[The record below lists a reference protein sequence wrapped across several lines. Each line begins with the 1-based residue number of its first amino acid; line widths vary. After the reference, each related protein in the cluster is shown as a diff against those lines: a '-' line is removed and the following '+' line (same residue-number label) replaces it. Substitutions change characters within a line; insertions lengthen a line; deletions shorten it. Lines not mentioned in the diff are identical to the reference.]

1 MVAVVRVLGVV
12 IWSVLMI
19 SASLVVLLLTWN
31 TRWPV
36 AMARSMWSPGI
47 LWICGIRLKVSY
59 AEELTDDSYVFVAN
73 HQSYLDIPL
82 LFRAIYYN
90 LHFVAKKELKKV
102 PFLGWYMMATGMIFI
117 DRSNR
122 NKAIESLKKAAVLIS
137 KGKSVLMFPE
147 GTRSKD
153 GRVSPFKKGPFML
166 AKDAGVK
173 VVPVGIDMPD
183 HTYHVGRFGSTEV
196 RVAVGAPI
204 TYEQDAHVSE
214 LIAAVHQQVEQLSA
228 RGVRVSG

>member
-1 MVAVVRVLGVV
+1 MIAVVRALGVV
-12 IWSVLMI
+12 IWSILMI
-19 SASLVVLLLTWN
+19 SSSLVVLLFTWN

-36 AMARSMWSPGI
+36 AMARCMWAPGV
-47 LWICGIRLKVSY
+47 LWVCGIRLEVSS
-59 AEELTDDSYVFVAN
+59 AAQLTDDSYVFVAN
-73 HQSYLDIPL
+73 HQSYVDIPL
-82 LFRAIYYN
+82 LFRAIPHN

-122 NKAIESLKKAAVLIS
+122 NKAIESLRRAARLIS

-147 GTRSKD
+147 GTRSKN
-153 GRVSPFKKGPFML
+153 GQVSPFKKGPFML

-183 HTYHVGRFGSTEV
+183 HTYHVGRFGVTHV
-196 RVAVGAPI
+196 KVAIGAPV
-204 TYEQDAHVSE
+204 TYEQDEHVSK
-214 LIAAVHQQVEQLSA
+214 LIDAVHAQVEQLSA